1 MAICRYCGQKAG
13 WFSDAHQACIT
24 SAQQGCE
31 RVASAVVSMFGE
43 KMALPV
49 EHPHSDEWYLTFATN
64 VWSGTKQTVD
74 KLVAEHRIPT
84 DDLRKSLIEG
94 WSTGA
99 EQVSVAEPLNPE
111 KYSVMSRLFRLME
124 FTDQEMRKTDGY
136 ISAIFSML
144 LWAVMVYG
152 DPASVAGVP
161 EHPFNLRDCETPL
174 FFFGS
179 VVYSKET
186 VSRSYQ
192 AGYGGLSVRL
202 ARGMYYHFGGFKGQR
217 IDASTLK
224 EIDYG
229 GMLLTT
235 QNIYFG
241 GDHTTFRIPYTN
253 VVSFRP
259 HSDGIGIFR
268 DSAQAEVFTV
278 LEANPSGGNP
288 VNARPVFGWFLFNM
302 AHFLAQPEAK
312 ALYARA

>member
-1 MAICRYCGQKAG
+1 MQ
-13 WFSDAHQACIT
+13 
-24 SAQQGCE
+24 
-31 RVASAVVSMFGE
+31 
-43 KMALPV
+43 
-49 EHPHSDEWYLTFATN
+49 
-64 VWSGTKQTVD
+64 
-74 KLVAEHRIPT
+74 
-84 DDLRKSLIEG
+84 G

-99 EQVSVAEPLNPE
+99 EQVAVAEPLRPDRH
-111 KYSVMSRLFRLME
+111 SVMSELYKLMG
-124 FTDQEMRKTDGY
+124 FTDQDMRGTDGF

-144 LWAVMVYG
+144 LWAVMVHG
-152 DPASVAGVP
+152 DPTSLACVSR
-161 EHPFNLRDCETPL
+161 HPFNLRSGETPL

-179 VVYSKET
+179 VVYAKET

-192 AGYGGLSVRL
+192 GGYGGLSVRL

-217 IDASTLK
+217 TDASTLK

-278 LEANPSGGNP
+278 LEANPNGGDP
-288 VNARPVFGWFLFNM
+288 VSARPIFGWFLFNM
-302 AHFLAQPEAK
+302 AHFLAQPEAR
-312 ALYARA
+312 ALYTKP